1 VRSQSTIQR
10 LLRRQIKKNTPYNF
24 KLVKTI
30 QSGVKNDFIHF
41 LKKKER
47 DKNKLFGEYI
57 SEAQKLSKN
66 KSKNKNLGEVCK
78 V

>member
-1 VRSQSTIQR
+1 
-10 LLRRQIKKNTPYNF
+10 
-24 KLVKTI
+24 LVKTI

-47 DKNKLFGEYI
+47 DKNKMFGEYI

-78 V
+78 VA